1 MSKVTSYCLK
11 KRIEIPFFLVALC
24 IDFVYLIKV
33 LILLNLIKQKKTK
46 KSSHHCNDFRIYILE
61 FSHPLG

>member
-1 MSKVTSYCLK
+1 MLNIY
-11 KRIEIPFFLVALC
+11 

-46 KSSHHCNDFRIYILE
+46 KSSHHCNDFRIYVLE
-61 FSHPLG
+61 FTHPLG

>member
-1 MSKVTSYCLK
+1 MLNIY
-11 KRIEIPFFLVALC
+11 

-46 KSSHHCNDFRIYILE
+46 KSSHHCNDFVIYNCKSFTL
-61 FSHPLG
+61 SPKTPQK

>member
-1 MSKVTSYCLK
+1 MLNIY
-11 KRIEIPFFLVALC
+11 

-61 FSHPLG
+61 FSHPFG

>member
-1 MSKVTSYCLK
+1 MLNIY
-11 KRIEIPFFLVALC
+11 

-46 KSSHHCNDFRIYILE
+46 KSPHYCSDFRIYNCKSFIP
-61 FSHPLG
+61 SPKTPQK